1 MPSRT
6 KVDRGI
12 YKVAACNCPKV
23 KGPHQLYDVVVSA
36 GQDRLTGKYLQRWK
50 RHHGNLTS
58 ARDFRRT
65 QLADIAQAQH
75 SGSQVTLDELFD
87 AWLRKLEQIGRAPKT
102 IKGYEKDA
110 AFYWR
115 PKLGKAKVAKITLH
129 DIDQVLGA
137 LTDRGLSPSTV
148 DHVHACISG
157 AFSFAMR
164 SEWITRDPTKLV
176 QLPALHNR
184 RPVVPTPADVVV
196 LLRAAALSDRPE
208 MERFIWLGAITGARS
223 SEIRAL
229 RISDLDLEQGRMG
242 IERALSAEKMWT
254 TKNRKIRDVAL
265 DELTVTVIEDQV
277 LFMAMRASADGAALV
292 EDAYLF
298 SDDLA
303 GRRHWREDTT
313 TKWFS
318 KLADDAGK
326 PDDWPNETPGPLAHY
341 TFKHLR
347 KFMDT
352 YGQELGFTDAQV
364 ASRAGH
370 DPSVA
375 RKHYTG
381 SVAAT
386 DKRLSTAL
394 AELLTDTA

>member
-1 MPSRT
+1 MTTRS

-12 YKVAACNCPKV
+12 YKVGPCSCLKV
-23 KGPHQLYDVVVSA
+23 KGSHHVYDVVVST
-36 GQDRLTGKYLQRWK
+36 GQDRITGKYRQVWK

-58 ARDFRRT
+58 AREFRRK
-65 QLADIAQAQH
+65 QLSEAVQKAQE
-75 SGSQVTLDELFD
+75 GSQATLNELFD
-87 AWLRKLEQIGRAPKT
+87 LWLRKLERLGRAPKT
-102 IKGYEKDA
+102 IHGYSADA
-110 AFYWR
+110 DTYWR
-115 PKLGKAKVAKITLH
+115 PTLGKVRVTKITLH
-129 DIDQVLGA
+129 DLDVILGK
-137 LTDRGLSPSTV
+137 LTDRGLSPATV

-157 AFSFAMR
+157 AFSEAMR
-164 SEWITRDPTKLV
+164 QQWITVDPTKLI
-176 QLPALHNR
+176 QTPSLHNR
-184 RPVVPTPADVVV
+184 RPIVPLPEDVLT
-196 LLRAAALSDRPE
+196 LLRAAAVSDRPE
-208 MERFIWLGAITGARS
+208 MERVIWLAAITGARN
-223 SEIRAL
+223 SEIRGL
-229 RISDLDLEQGRMG
+229 RLTDFDLEQGRMG
-242 IERALSAEKMWT
+242 IERAISAEKVWT

-265 DELTVTVIEDQV
+265 DDITVTVIEEQV
-277 LFMAMRASADGAALV
+277 RFMAMRAQADRATLA

-303 GRRHWREDTT
+303 GRKHWREDFV

-318 KLADDAGK
+318 KLADDAGV
-326 PDDWPNETPGPLAHY
+326 GQY

-381 SVAAT
+381 AVAAT
-386 DKRLSTAL
+386 DMRLSTAL
-394 AELLTDTA
+394 AALLTPANSVTQQN